1 MATTTTTMPID
12 YDVVIAGAGPSGLT
26 LANHLG
32 TLGVRTLVIE
42 QLPQL
47 IDYPRGV
54 GIDDE
59 ALRSFQ
65 AVGLVDTV
73 RRHTVPNQIMR
84 FVDKKGRI
92 LAAIGPTSEPFGWP
106 RRSGF
111 IQPLV
116 DRELAEGLKRFAH
129 VALQMQRSF
138 AGVTEVD
145 GGVRI
150 DVQPLDAAGQP
161 EGAMQAV
168 TARFLVGCDG
178 GRSPVRTAL
187 GLPFEGKS
195 ESTKWLV
202 IDIADEPTGTPNV
215 HFVLDDEFPHVVLAL
230 PHGVLRYEF
239 MVPEGSDDRVFESDD
254 NVRKLLARVLPAHV
268 KPNVIRRRVY
278 MHHARIAPTFRK
290 GRVLIAGDAAHLMP
304 VWQGQGFNTGI
315 RDATNLAW
323 KLALVV
329 KGRAGDALLDT
340 YTQERHSHAGAMI
353 DLSMLVGKMFVPSN
367 RLLRGVRNVAGPLL
381 SRVGPLRQYI
391 AEMRFKPMPFFG
403 SGAVVHPGKPDPKGW
418 TGKVF
423 LQPRVADA
431 SGAPQRFDDAVGL
444 RFALLSWSARA
455 DAWIDAEARA
465 ILDRLDALPVVVRP
479 SCQSLDREPPQGGV
493 VLADVDATFKRWFDE
508 APGGVVILRPDR
520 IVAAVCKP
528 YELSDTLR
536 TLARRMNLDASLPV
550 PAPGTASTRA
560 PAMQEAA

>member
-1 MATTTTTMPID
+1 MATTHRSID
-12 YDVVIAGAGPSGLT
+12 YDVVIAGAGPTGLT

-42 QLPQL
+42 KLPAL

-65 AVGLVDTV
+65 AVGLVDAV

-84 FVDKKGRI
+84 FVDKRGRV
-92 LAAIGPTSEPFGWP
+92 LAAIAPTAQPFGWP

-116 DRELAEGLKRFAH
+116 DRELAIGLERFAH
-129 VALQMQRSF
+129 VSLQLQRSV
-138 AGVTEVD
+138 AGFTEVD
-145 GGVRI
+145 AGVEVQ
-150 DVQPLDAAGQP
+150 VQPVDAAGEP
-161 EGAMQAV
+161 AGAVQSV
-168 TARFLVGCDG
+168 TARYLVGCDG
-178 GRSPVRTAL
+178 GRSPVRIAS
-187 GLPFEGKS
+187 GLPFDGKS

-202 IDIADEPTGTPNV
+202 IDIADEPIGTPNV
-215 HFVLDDEFPHVVLAL
+215 HFVLDDEFAHVVLAL

-239 MVPEGSDDRVFESDD
+239 MVPEGADEAAFESDA
-254 NVRKLLARVLPAHV
+254 NVQKLLARVLPPDV

-290 GRVLIAGDAAHLMP
+290 GRALLAGDAAHLMP

-323 KLALVV
+323 KLALVI

-340 YTQERHSHAGAMI
+340 YTQERHAHAGAMI
-353 DLSMLVGKMFVPSN
+353 DLSVLVGKIFVPSN
-367 RLLRGVRNVAGPLL
+367 PLLRVLRNV
-381 SRVGPLRQYI
+381 VGPWLSKLPSLRQYI
-391 AEMRFKPMPFFG
+391 AEMRFKPMPFF
-403 SGAVVHPGKPDPKGW
+403 SEGAVVHRGAPNAKGLV
-418 TGKVF
+418 GKVF
-423 LQPRVADA
+423 MQPRVADT
-431 SGAPQRFDDAVGL
+431 SGKPQRLDDVIGL
-444 RFALLSWSARA
+444 RFALLSWSARP
-455 DAWIDAEARA
+455 DAWIDADARR
-465 ILDRLDALPVVVRP
+465 IVEQLDALPIVVRP
-479 SCQSLDREPPQGGV
+479 ECQALDRDLPSGGV
-493 VLADVDATFKRWFDE
+493 VLADVDGAFKRWFDE

-528 YELSDTLR
+528 WELSDTLR
-536 TLARRMNLDASLPV
+536 TLAQRMSLDVPQQQAQPVHVEKANASLTLKV
-550 PAPGTASTRA
+550 
-560 PAMQEAA
+560 AA